1 MFKSILIAFDGSPGA
16 ALALKEALRL
26 ASLAGADVTALS
38 VIEKL
43 PAYAASVGEVEDTRR
58 AMESYFADAQ
68 ARAVEQARSLGL
80 TLKTAIRAGRASQT
94 IVHFAE
100 ESGCDLIVIGADGQ
114 SGLGGTADRVAE
126 TAPCSV
132 LIIRTSMR
140 VLRVRDIMTS
150 QVTTVSPSAP
160 LSDVVELLI
169 QRDLKAV
176 PVVEA
181 GKVVGIITG
190 GDLLRRAGMGLRLS
204 LQQVLPQPAV
214 ADQLRQLAEQGKTAA
229 TIMTTPVITVPKMTK
244 VSEAARL
251 MAAKHV
257 KRLPVINDQGQ
268 LVGIVSRLDIL
279 AAVASVSQASETIP
293 LLPAGAVA
301 MARDV
306 MVRNVPT
313 VSPETPLADVVEKIV
328 ATPLRRVVVLDEARH
343 VVGIVVDADLLAQ
356 LSPREPTGVVD
367 AIIAR
372 LAQRPG
378 QIAPLTGVAADVMV
392 RDVFTVREDT
402 PLTEIITRMLEKRV
416 KRLVVVDTEGR
427 LAGMVDRENLL
438 RVIAS
443 AG

>member
-1 MFKSILIAFDGSPGA
+1 
-16 ALALKEALRL
+16 
-26 ASLAGADVTALS
+26 
-38 VIEKL
+38 
-43 PAYAASVGEVEDTRR
+43 
-58 AMESYFADAQ
+58 
-68 ARAVEQARSLGL
+68 
-80 TLKTAIRAGRASQT
+80 
-94 IVHFAE
+94 
-100 ESGCDLIVIGADGQ
+100 
-114 SGLGGTADRVAE
+114 
-126 TAPCSV
+126 
-132 LIIRTSMR
+132 MR